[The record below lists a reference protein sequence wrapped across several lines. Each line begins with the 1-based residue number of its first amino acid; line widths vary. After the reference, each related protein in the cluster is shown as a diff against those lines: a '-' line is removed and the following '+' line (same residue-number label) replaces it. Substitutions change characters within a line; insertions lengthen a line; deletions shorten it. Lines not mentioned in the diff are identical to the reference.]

1 VVVIDADVFDDL
13 FGEAVGYNRR
23 GLPGAG
29 MAEQDGPASPV
40 AFAPQSLP
48 SAASNDREKRVTTGA
63 QPDDLV
69 TGSQR
74 DWRAVRRMLKE
85 RRHELAAAA
94 VELYPE
100 VQRVD
105 GTGLLFRPAW
115 LSAAPVELGQ
125 LQLDWVEHTVAPA
138 ITGSDAASSPGLL
151 PDEAGRRFGTYADAI
166 GALDRPALFEN
177 RAIYRLLAVDFAD
190 AGGGRLSLTSGR
202 YFEAISVGEALAHE
216 FAAATLNHGQVIDLE
231 QLPLRAAIGDPCDLS
246 RRPAS
251 VAITTLTLR
260 RESSGDVGFLLHWRD
275 PAKVTHAAGMYQV
288 MPVGIFQPADD
299 AAGSVR
305 QDLNMWHS
313 MVREFSEELLGGS
326 EDYSRFGSPIHYEQW
341 DFHRRLTQARQRGD
355 LQVSTLGVGVD
366 PLTLVADILTVAVF
380 DADFFD
386 DIFGGLVGTN
396 SEGQIVSE
404 YGTAGF
410 AFTETSVGRFSSGQ
424 EPMQDA
430 GSAVLK
436 LAWKHRQSPALTL

>member
-1 VVVIDADVFDDL
+1 
-13 FGEAVGYNRR
+13 
-23 GLPGAG
+23 
-29 MAEQDGPASPV
+29 
-40 AFAPQSLP
+40 
-48 SAASNDREKRVTTGA
+48 
-63 QPDDLV
+63 
-69 TGSQR
+69 
-74 DWRAVRRMLKE
+74 
-85 RRHELAAAA
+85 
-94 VELYPE
+94 
-100 VQRVD
+100 
-105 GTGLLFRPAW
+105 
-115 LSAAPVELGQ
+115 
-125 LQLDWVEHTVAPA
+125 
-138 ITGSDAASSPGLL
+138 
-151 PDEAGRRFGTYADAI
+151 
-166 GALDRPALFEN
+166 
-177 RAIYRLLAVDFAD
+177 
-190 AGGGRLSLTSGR
+190 
-202 YFEAISVGEALAHE
+202 
-216 FAAATLNHGQVIDLE
+216 
-231 QLPLRAAIGDPCDLS
+231 
-246 RRPAS
+246 
-251 VAITTLTLR
+251 LR